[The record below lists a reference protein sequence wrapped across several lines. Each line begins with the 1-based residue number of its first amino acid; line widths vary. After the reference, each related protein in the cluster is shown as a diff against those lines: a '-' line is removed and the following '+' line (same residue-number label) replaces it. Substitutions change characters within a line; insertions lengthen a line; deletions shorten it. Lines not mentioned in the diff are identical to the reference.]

1 LSGNPNL
8 QSIEVLKID
17 KRFHMTA
24 ITVSAYSRTSP
35 RGAVV
40 AADVFVWLLDKLHL
54 TASRPAQAPAA
65 DRVMPGGAFPA

>member
-1 LSGNPNL
+1 
-8 QSIEVLKID
+8 
-17 KRFHMTA
+17 
-24 ITVSAYSRTSP
+24 
-35 RGAVV
+35 VV